1 MFYWI
6 GTFLFLE
13 LYSLCFALHGLK
25 KGNKKYW
32 LCLVP
37 FAVFYFLDKELK
49 GFTVLTIRV
58 KSMLFTSI
66 LMTVIAVVACLIS
79 RWGLAT
85 LPERSAAPL
94 QQLMY
99 VPLGFSIFISWIC
112 LAKTTSTLLF
122 KNGCSFRADLLVCLL
137 LLPIPFLILF
147 MHPKEKTLCR

>member
-13 LYSLCFALHGLK
+13 LYSLCFALYGLK
-25 KGNKKYW
+25 KGNKKYL

-79 RWGLAT
+79 RWGLA
-85 LPERSAAPL
+85 APL

-137 LLPIPFLILF
+137 LLPIHFLILC
-147 MHPKEKTLCR
+147 MHPKEKTLCK